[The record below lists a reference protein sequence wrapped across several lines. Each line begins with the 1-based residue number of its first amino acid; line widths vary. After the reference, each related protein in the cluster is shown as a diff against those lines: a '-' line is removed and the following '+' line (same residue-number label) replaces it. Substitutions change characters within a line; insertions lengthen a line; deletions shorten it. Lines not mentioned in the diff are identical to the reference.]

1 MSKQI
6 TIILDVQRNTYIFFC
21 LQTTFFISKKVTE
34 KTGLFIEIKKFCT
47 FLGYIMCSDNVVE
60 PFRCWYLVPYGG
72 S

>member
-34 KTGLFIEIKKFCT
+34 KTGLFIEIKKICT
-47 FLGYIMCSDNVVE
+47 FFGIYNV
-60 PFRCWYLVPYGG
+60 F
-72 S
+72 